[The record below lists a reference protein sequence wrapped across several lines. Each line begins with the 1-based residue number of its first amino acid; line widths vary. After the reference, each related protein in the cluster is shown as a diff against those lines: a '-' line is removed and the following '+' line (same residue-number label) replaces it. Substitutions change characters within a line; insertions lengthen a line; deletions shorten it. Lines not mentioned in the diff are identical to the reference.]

1 MSSESRPRLGSAIS
15 HFEMFMTIWEN
26 AAKKFPRCQPFID
39 IGLEWAKRY
48 YNRMDDTR
56 AYVIAMCKYT

>member
-1 MSSESRPRLGSAIS
+1 
-15 HFEMFMTIWEN
+15 MTIWEN
-26 AAKKFPRCQPFID
+26 TAKKFPRCQPFID